1 MNGGREEKKE
11 KERKEKKRIE
21 TALEKL
27 ASWTPLF
34 LIIK

>member
-1 MNGGREEKKE
+1 MGGGRKRK
-11 KERKEKKRIE
+11 KEKKRKGNTWIE